1 MPGRDG
7 SGPMGAGP
15 RTGRGMGFC
24 QGYTGNRVGRRGC
37 GFGFSRGFGMG
48 RGFGLGAGR
57 GGIQPAGRNFN
68 EANLKDYKNYL
79 EEELRQVKAELE
91 ENK

>member
-24 QGYTGNRVGRRGC
+24 QGYAGTRGGRRGC
-37 GFGFSRGFGMG
+37 GFGRGFGFG
-48 RGFGLGAGR
+48 NGYGLGAGR
-57 GGIQPAGRNFN
+57 GGVQTAGRNMD
-68 EANLKDYKNYL
+68 EAYLKEYQNYL
-79 EEELRQVKAELE
+79 EEELRQVKMGLGD
-91 ENK
+91 NK